1 MKIRV
6 LITLLLVF
14 LTIAIS
20 VNVNLNMNLGDSFSI
35 KNYDTFSGKLPS
47 SYITNDE
54 IYFRA
59 DGSASEYIFE
69 VDGWNYKINI
79 TNHTYDSTVLFINE
93 FEKDRN
99 KRNYEYLL
107 KELKKA
113 EKYIYM
119 SLYDI
124 ELQEFYE
131 ALKQKANEGLEIKIV
146 TEADNK
152 NYYTEK
158 LDRNEKIELKYDGNY
173 RLMHNKFIIIDGYLL
188 ITGSTNF
195 SDNGINY
202 NNNNLLFVYNNE
214 LTENYML
221 EFKEQFEN
229 ESFGKKGKDEKAFQD
244 IKMINGEINSYFTP
258 DENYQEII
266 LNYIEKAEEEIKV
279 MIFTFTDSK
288 IAQALADAYKRGVEV
303 KVITETFQS
312 GSRWSVYG
320 GYQNEFPFILDKN
333 YKTFHHK
340 LFLIDDK
347 HILTGSYNFTKSAL
361 EYNDENAVIISDSG
375 RLYKAYEE
383 EFDFLWK
390 EYSQ

>member
-1 MKIRV
+1 MKIKV
-6 LITLLLVF
+6 LIALLL
-14 LTIAIS
+14 AILAVGFS

-35 KNYDTFSGKLPS
+35 KDYKNISGDLPG

-59 DGSASEYIFE
+59 DGSESEYIFE

-79 TNHTYDSTVLFINE
+79 TNYTYDSTVLFVNE
-93 FEKDRN
+93 FEKEKN
-99 KRNYEYLL
+99 EANYNYLL
-107 KELKKA
+107 EEIEKA

-124 ELQEFYE
+124 ELQRFYD
-131 ALKQKANEGLEIKIV
+131 LLTQKAEEGLEIKIV
-146 TEADNK
+146 TEKDNK

-158 LDRNEKIELKYDGNY
+158 LDRNEKIKLKYDSNY
-173 RLMHNKFIIIDGYLL
+173 RLMHNKFIIVDGYLL
-188 ITGSTNF
+188 ITGSTNL

-221 EFKEQFEN
+221 EFKEQFEDEN
-229 ESFGKKGKDEKAFQD
+229 FGKNGQDKKAFQN
-244 IKMINGEINSYFTP
+244 IKIINGEINSYFTP
-258 DENYQEII
+258 DENYQEVI
-266 LNYIEKAEEEIKV
+266 LNYIENAEEEIKV
-279 MIFTFTDSK
+279 MIFTFTDLK
-288 IAQALADAYKRGVEV
+288 IAEALAEAYKRGVEV

-320 GYQNEFPFILDKN
+320 DYQNEFPFILDKN
-333 YKTFHHK
+333 NKTFHHK

-347 HILTGSYNFTKSAL
+347 NILTGSYNFTKSAL
-361 EYNDENAVIISDSG
+361 EYNDENAVIINNNQE
-375 RLYKAYEE
+375 LYQAYEE
-383 EFDFLWK
+383 EFDFLWE
-390 EYSQ
+390 EYSK